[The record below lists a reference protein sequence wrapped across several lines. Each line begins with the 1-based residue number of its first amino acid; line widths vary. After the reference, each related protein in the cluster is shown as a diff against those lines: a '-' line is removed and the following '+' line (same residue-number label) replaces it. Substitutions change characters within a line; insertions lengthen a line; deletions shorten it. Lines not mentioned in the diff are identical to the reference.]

1 MIIYLKDYCSF
12 SYFRLSELKIVGYK
26 RDKTFVDEQQLR
38 RLQQMSIM
46 QQHIQEAAKL
56 PPEAAAKLVDA
67 SYTLC
72 EYSFFCFLII
82 KLKS

>member
-1 MIIYLKDYCSF
+1 MSSKFFTREIQWQLQFLLI
-12 SYFRLSELKIVGYK
+12 FRLSELKKVGYK
-26 RDKTFVDEQQLR
+26 KDKTFVDEQQFR

-46 QQHIQEAAKL
+46 QQHMNEASKL

-72 EYSFFCFLII
+72 KFEMQ
-82 KLKS
+82 K